1 MKNAVIRMRLA
12 DFLNVLDARAYITI
26 FVKETEPAFSG
37 LVYEALTNKAFMD
50 EYGDWD
56 VSGLSATMSLLT
68 MLIRE
73 EVLP

>member
-12 DFLNVLDARAYITI
+12 DFLNVLDARANITI
-26 FVKETEPAFSG
+26 FVTETEPAFSG
-37 LVYEALTNKAFMD
+37 LVYEALTDKVFMS

-56 VSGLSATMSLLT
+56 VAGLKTTLSLLT

-73 EVLP
+73 EAEP